1 MKKEGDLLLHVE
13 VKDDMFE
20 LKVEGKSS
28 DLIAALLYA
37 CREEPSLSN
46 VFRAIVETL
55 NDAEFQQK
63 SDAFYNTQGDA

>member
-1 MKKEGDLLLHVE
+1 MKEEGDLLLHVE
-13 VKDDMFE
+13 VKDDMFQ
-20 LKVEGKSS
+20 LKVEGKSG

-37 CREEPSLSN
+37 CREEPSLAN